1 MACRTYAARASESA
15 GDTRGKMRRLAR
27 ELRELR
33 GTTELPL
40 GAAAAIFLRHDSD
53 RPDLMRALIT
63 GGCPHL
69 T

>member
-1 MACRTYAARASESA
+1 
-15 GDTRGKMRRLAR
+15 MRRLAR

-33 GTTELPL
+33 GATELPL

-63 GGCPHL
+63 GGSPHL
-69 T
+69 TSLSGLPFGLATRPPGY